1 LNRKTQK
8 LYMLGVCIVIILI
21 HATPSSAQ
29 GSDSDL
35 LQSKLSEIIILRE
48 KIAEKKRQAVDI
60 FDQLKYQEDMLS
72 KEIME
77 EQKKSGVMSYQV
89 VNQYPRIYYD
99 IKLIQQ
105 IKAYMKRIEEKIIFF
120 QLSDEKLKFLYHQAD
135 DDLKI
140 IQALN
145 SVEINDLIEKINILK
160 MYVNTENDQK
170 FIDINALTFEKQE
183 TIWDEIQLQA
193 SG

>member
-1 LNRKTQK
+1 
-8 LYMLGVCIVIILI
+8 MLGVCIVIILI
-21 HATPSSAQ
+21 HATPSFVQ

-89 VNQYPRIYYD
+89 VNQYPCIYYD

-170 FIDINALTFEKQE
+170 LIDINTLTFEKQE

-193 SG
+193 SGKTIGNNR

>member
-1 LNRKTQK
+1 
-8 LYMLGVCIVIILI
+8 MLGVCIVIILI
-21 HATPSSAQ
+21 HATHSSAQ
-29 GSDSDL
+29 DSDSDL

-60 FDQLKYQEDMLS
+60 FDQLKYQENMFS

-99 IKLIQQ
+99 IRLIQQ

-160 MYVNTENDQK
+160 MYVNAESDQK
-170 FIDINALTFEKQE
+170 LIDINALTFEKQE

-193 SG
+193 SGKTIDKNQ

>member
-1 LNRKTQK
+1 
-8 LYMLGVCIVIILI
+8 M
-21 HATPSSAQ
+21 HSFAH

-60 FDQLKYQEDMLS
+60 FDQLKYQENMFS

-77 EQKKSGVMSYQV
+77 EQKKSGVMSYQAV
-89 VNQYPRIYYD
+89 KQYPRICYD
-99 IKLIQQ
+99 IRLIQQ

-120 QLSDEKLKFLYHQAD
+120 QLSDEKLKFLYLQAD

-145 SVEINDLIEKINILK
+145 SIEINDLIERINILK
-160 MYVNTENDQK
+160 MYVNAENDQK
-170 FIDINALTFEKQE
+170 LIDINALTFEKQE

-193 SG
+193 SGKPIDKNK